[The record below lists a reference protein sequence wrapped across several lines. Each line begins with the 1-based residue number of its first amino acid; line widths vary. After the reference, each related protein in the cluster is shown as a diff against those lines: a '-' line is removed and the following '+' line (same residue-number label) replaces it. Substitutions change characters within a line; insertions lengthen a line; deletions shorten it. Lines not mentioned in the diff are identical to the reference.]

1 MESYVQKMTRM
12 VDEANINTLTV
23 MIMEV
28 PCCGG
33 LLQMAKMA
41 VANAK
46 RKVPIK
52 SMVMSLQGEI
62 LKEEWV

>member
-1 MESYVQKMTRM
+1 MDTFLQKLVTMIN
-12 VDEANINTLTV
+12 EAEINTLTV
-23 MIMEV
+23 MMMQV

-41 VANAK
+41 REQAT
-46 RKVPIK
+46 RKVPLK
-52 SMVMSLQGEI
+52 TVVVSLQGEI